1 MKIKTAILF
10 LALCVTMGVSSQG
23 RIKPGNEVAM
33 KLFEEAQKKEK
44 NNPAYS
50 LAMYESLAKDGYA
63 PAQYIMYKKGK
74 GNKWLEQA
82 ALGGHF
88 EAATGNGFLSQRIK
102 LCEQVV
108 ERSRACATR
117 ASNGEPISEQEKE
130 ILWDKALVFDQ
141 FYHEMEMMMSNL
153 DAAAITED
161 ANYFPSTYKGKKG
174 MQQAQLDMAA
184 LCKSC
189 RDRLS
194 RMQSFFG
201 EQMDIIQE
209 SSKKTTTASTSNQKA
224 TTASTSTPKTTMTAE
239 EMLEKGEDYYSKQNY
254 VEAAKWLLK
263 AAEQGQVKGQYAMGV
278 FYYKGLGVTQSDV
291 EAAKWFL
298 KAAEQGQVEG
308 QFALGAYYYKGLG
321 VTQSYTE
328 AVKWYRKAAEQ
339 GYAAAQA
346 ALGTCYYEG
355 LGVTQ
360 SYAEAV
366 KWYRKAAEQGQ
377 ADAQYALGLCYGLGY
392 GVTQNIEEYKKWVRK
407 AAAQGHK
414 DAKEEVENWEE

>member
-1 MKIKTAILF
+1 MKIKTILLL

-23 RIKPGNEVAM
+23 RIEPGNEVAI
-33 KLFEEAQKKEK
+33 KLYKEAAKNEKK
-44 NNPAYS
+44 NPAYS

-63 PAQYIMYKKGK
+63 PAQYILYKKGK

-82 ALGGHF
+82 AVGGHF

-117 ASNGEPISEQEKE
+117 ARNGEAISKQEEQQ
-130 ILWDKALVFDQ
+130 LWDERKEFDQ

-189 RDRLS
+189 RDQLS

-209 SSKKTTTASTSNQKA
+209 SSKKATTASTSNQKA
-224 TTASTSTPKTTMTAE
+224 TTASTSTPKTTMTASAGTQMRYHDAE
-239 EMLEKGEDYYSKQNY
+239 LNDAKGNVKSITTYLGELKPSTREFTIDGKQKGVTDAEYDSNGYRIKSTDKMNDITTTNEYIWENGRIVKLITSAKGMSFTSEYTYNAKGEVIEMSSFMGTAKTNAMKSQFSDYKYDATGNWISRKSSFLGQ
-254 VEAAKWLLK
+254 
-263 AAEQGQVKGQYAMGV
+263 QGTETRTIE
-278 FYYKGLGVTQSDV
+278 YY
-291 EAAKWFL
+291 
-298 KAAEQGQVEG
+298 
-308 QFALGAYYYKGLG
+308 
-321 VTQSYTE
+321 
-328 AVKWYRKAAEQ
+328 
-339 GYAAAQA
+339 
-346 ALGTCYYEG
+346 
-355 LGVTQ
+355 
-360 SYAEAV
+360 
-366 KWYRKAAEQGQ
+366 
-377 ADAQYALGLCYGLGY
+377 
-392 GVTQNIEEYKKWVRK
+392 
-407 AAAQGHK
+407 
-414 DAKEEVENWEE
+414 